1 MRRAGGG
8 RGVSTWGG
16 GGRASWLGRAGQG
29 CAALGSL
36 RGEKGGPGAGGAGVP
51 LRGRAAAGSAGRGAK
66 GARGA
71 ASLWRTAERGWVGG
85 AKGRPASRRSPV
97 GAPAPL
103 LLRVGG
109 VGGGP
114 GLALG
119 FGLPREGGAEGPAAA
134 RPCVAKA
141 VRLQAGP
148 GRFLLA
154 NNPCVDGPVFV

>member
-1 MRRAGGG
+1 MEDSGPWLG
-8 RGVSTWGG
+8 WGG
-16 GGRASWLGRAGQG
+16 EGAAGLAAEPGGSSSPA
-29 CAALGSL
+29 
-36 RGEKGGPGAGGAGVP
+36 
-51 LRGRAAAGSAGRGAK
+51 AAAGR
-66 GARGA
+66 
-71 ASLWRTAERGWVGG
+71 
-85 AKGRPASRRSPV
+85 
-97 GAPAPL
+97 
-103 LLRVGG
+103 G

>member
-1 MRRAGGG
+1 MLCCA
-8 RGVSTWGG
+8 V
-16 GGRASWLGRAGQG
+16 LC

-85 AKGRPASRRSPV
+85 GEGAAGLAAEPGGSSSPAAAAGR
-97 GAPAPL
+97 
-103 LLRVGG
+103 G

>member
-1 MRRAGGG
+1 MGRRWASELAGQ
-8 RGVSTWGG
+8 
-16 GGRASWLGRAGQG
+16 GRAGLCCARVPEGGKRRPWGRG
-29 CAALGSL
+29 CWGPSEGTGCGRL
-36 RGEKGGPGAGGAGVP
+36 GGPGREGGPG
-51 LRGRAAAGSAGRGAK
+51 
-66 GARGA
+66 GA